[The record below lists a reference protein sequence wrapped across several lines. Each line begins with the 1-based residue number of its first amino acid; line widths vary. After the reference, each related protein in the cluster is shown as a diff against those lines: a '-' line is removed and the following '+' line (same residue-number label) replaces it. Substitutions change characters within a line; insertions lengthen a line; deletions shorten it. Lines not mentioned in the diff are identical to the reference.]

1 MDNGL
6 GIPNETSEVITELFN
21 SRSEKSPGTGV
32 GLYLIRE
39 AVLKMGGKIQVSSI
53 FKDHTKFILEIPN
66 KA

>member
-6 GIPNETSEVITELFN
+6 GIPPETSEIIKEFFN
-21 SRSEKSPGTGV
+21 SRSEKSSGTGV

-39 AVLKMGGKIQVSSI
+39 AVSKMGGKIQVSSI